1 MVVNTL
7 SAMEIFKVVDP
18 LNTLRNSTDDSINA
32 LSRTYYAWEACTPV
46 LVVSNSV
53 FTAWLDC
60 IRKVIFYLKEATSNL
75 SKQAYSTIKPSLENI
90 IVSILQ

>member
-32 LSRTYYAWEACTPV
+32 LSRTYYA
-46 LVVSNSV
+46 
-53 FTAWLDC
+53 
-60 IRKVIFYLKEATSNL
+60 
-75 SKQAYSTIKPSLENI
+75 
-90 IVSILQ
+90 